1 MTTAE
6 IISFRLQNQ
15 QITRPVFTS
24 PQQVVARMGA
34 MQAQEYAMA
43 RWAVGLRLPGS
54 TDASVEAAFNRGDIL
69 RTHVLRP
76 TWHFVTPAEIRWLLA
91 LTAPRVHQLNKPMYR
106 KLEIDTTLC
115 VRSKD
120 ILCKVLEGGK
130 QLTREELGQSFSQ
143 YKLAAQGP
151 QLAYLIMQAELDGL
165 ICSGARKG
173 KQFTYALLEER
184 VPAAKFYTKEEALA
198 ELVKRYFTSRGPAT
212 LQDFA
217 YWSGLTVRDAREG
230 VWMNRPYLLEEY
242 IEGKAFIFSAD
253 VQAMDNTMPATFLM
267 PVYDEYGISYKN
279 RSALIPS
286 ADFPLED
293 IVFDRMIVLNGQ
305 IAGTWNR
312 IIQKENVHIQLQ
324 LIQAL
329 NEYELKEVMNAVQR
343 FAAFIDKEV
352 SVEFINGKS
361 RG

>member
-15 QITRPVFTS
+15 QITRSVFTT
-24 PQQVVARMGA
+24 PQQVVAWMGA

-69 RTHVLRP
+69 RTHILRP
-76 TWHFVTPAEIRWLLA
+76 TWHFVNPADIRWLLA

-106 KLEIDTTLC
+106 KLELDATLC
-115 VRSKD
+115 VRSKN
-120 ILCKVLEGGK
+120 ILSKVLEGGK
-130 QLTREELGQSFSQ
+130 QLTREELGQSFKQ
-143 YKLAAQGP
+143 YQLAAQGHR
-151 QLAYLIMQAELDGL
+151 LAYLIMQAELDGL

-173 KQFTYALLEER
+173 KQFTYALLDER
-184 VPAAKFYTKEEALA
+184 VPPAKIYTREEALA
-198 ELVKRYFTSRGPAT
+198 ELVKRYFASRCPAT

-230 VWMNRPYLLEEY
+230 VWMNKPYLVEEY
-242 IEGKAFIFSAD
+242 IDGKAYIFSAD
-253 VQAMDNTMPATFLM
+253 LQAMESTMPATFLM

-279 RSALIPS
+279 RSALLPS
-286 ADFPLED
+286 VDFPLED
-293 IVFDRMIVLNGQ
+293 IVFDRMIVVNGQ

-312 IIQKENVHIQLQ
+312 TIQKENVLIQLQ

-343 FAAFIDKEV
+343 LAAFLDKKV
-352 SVEFINGKS
+352 SIEFING
-361 RG
+361 